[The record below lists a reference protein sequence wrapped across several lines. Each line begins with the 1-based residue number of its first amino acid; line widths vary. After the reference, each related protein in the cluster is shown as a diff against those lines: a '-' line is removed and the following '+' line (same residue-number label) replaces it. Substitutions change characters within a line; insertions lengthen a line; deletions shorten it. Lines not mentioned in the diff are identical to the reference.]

1 MSKQLDV
8 SGTDLY
14 ILEHDPADAPD
25 TNAIF
30 SADGKSLLVASE
42 LYQQLL

>member
-1 MSKQLDV
+1 MISQLDV

-14 ILEHDPADAPD
+14 IVEHDPKSAPD

-30 SADGKSLLVASE
+30 SADGKNLLVASE
-42 LYQQLL
+42 LYQ